1 MFVLL
6 HIGFLQETLLSDQ
19 LGCVDACLP
28 KNLQSEIN
36 HRWTSPHKNG
46 QSSFKKINLTDLKNY
61 IKTNWL

>member
-1 MFVLL
+1 MKCLSDMFVLL

-28 KNLQSEIN
+28 KNLQSGIN

-46 QSSFKKINLTDLKNY
+46 QSSFKK
-61 IKTNWL
+61 